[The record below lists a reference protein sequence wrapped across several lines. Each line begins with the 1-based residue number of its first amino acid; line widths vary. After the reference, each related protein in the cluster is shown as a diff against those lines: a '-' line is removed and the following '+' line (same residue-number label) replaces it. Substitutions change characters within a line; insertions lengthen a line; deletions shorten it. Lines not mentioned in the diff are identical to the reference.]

1 MPGDLDKAIRRLEER
16 IDTLTAELRTARTS
30 LQDLR
35 EHKGD
40 QAGLL
45 KEQADQIE
53 LLRRKIAAASRDL
66 DTGYRRRRAEIRN
79 RLSDLLQR
87 LETL

>member
-1 MPGDLDKAIRRLEER
+1 MPGDLDQAIRRLEER
-16 IDTLTAELRTARTS
+16 IDKLAAELRTARTS
-30 LQDLR
+30 LHDLK
-35 EHKGD
+35 EHRGD
-40 QAGLL
+40 KSEFM
-45 KEQADQIE
+45 KEQAEQIE

-66 DTGYRRRRAEIRN
+66 DTGYRRRRAEIRS

>member
-1 MPGDLDKAIRRLEER
+1 MPGDLDQAIRRLDKQ
-16 IDTLTAELRTARTS
+16 IDALTAELRTARTS
-30 LQDLR
+30 LQGLQ
-35 EHKGD
+35 EHRGD